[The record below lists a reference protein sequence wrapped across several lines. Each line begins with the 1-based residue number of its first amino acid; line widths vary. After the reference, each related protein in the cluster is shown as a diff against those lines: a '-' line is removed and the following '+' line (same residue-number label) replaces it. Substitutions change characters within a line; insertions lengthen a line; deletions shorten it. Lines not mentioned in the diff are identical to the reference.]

1 MKRFLHLL
9 IFTLFFTNI
18 SFAQLDGSGIA
29 PDFTLTDIDGT
40 SHTLYDYLDQG
51 KVVVLDF
58 FATWCGPCNNNA
70 DAVEEVWAENGPD
83 GDNTIMMF
91 LIESDDKTTSADL
104 QTFMTAHNVT
114 CPTFDDA
121 VATGVPGLYE
131 VGYYPTYYIVYSDRS
146 YKQVSGDA
154 ATIKSVMKTAISE
167 NPGLSATTFDARV
180 LEFDNPKGSYCSSSI
195 TPVLTI
201 QNYGTESMTALT
213 IKSIIDDVE
222 TASYSWTGSLAQYE
236 IDEVTLDEI
245 SGITEGAHNFT
256 FKAEMPNGNTD
267 VDATNNS
274 ENTAF
279 IILSNGVDVT
289 IKIRMDQYPSETS
302 WNIKK
307 GDDIYAAG
315 NRYKDASTVYTEQ
328 ACLELDSCY
337 TFTLFD
343 SYGDGMTG
351 SVKIY
356 IGDLELES
364 KTGFSG
370 SEESLEFCVSDP
382 KATLTFDPMDGA
394 SSVFLDQD
402 LVINI
407 DQSVRLLNGDPI
419 TDPASLITLKTT
431 DETGDDVLFTAIIN
445 EDKTKITID
454 PDSHLD
460 PNQVYYLS
468 IESIETE
475 YNVLV
480 ESSSVS
486 FTSGTLNGILQAVKS
501 SSINLYPNPVSESL
515 NINFNLLSN
524 SNTKVNIYNQ
534 AGQLVKFID
543 QGELTKGDH
552 NIKIDLSKLNNGLY
566 FVSLD
571 INNQKLTQKIQVIK

>member
-9 IFTLFFTNI
+9 ILMVFFTNI
-18 SFAQLDGSGIA
+18 GFAQLDGSGIA
-29 PDFTLTDIDGT
+29 PNFTLTDIDGT
-40 SHTLYDYLDQG
+40 SHTLYDYLDQD

-58 FATWCGPCNNNA
+58 FATWCGPCNSNA
-70 DAVEEVWAENGPD
+70 DAVEEVWADHGPD

-91 LIESDDKTTSADL
+91 LIESDDKTTAANL

-121 VATGVPGLYE
+121 VATGVPETYE

-154 ATIKSVMKTAISE
+154 ATIKSVMTTAIAE

-180 LEFDNPKGSYCSSSI
+180 LEFENPKGSYSSNSI
-195 TPVLTI
+195 IPVLTI
-201 QNYGTESMTALT
+201 QNYGTETMTSLT
-213 IKSIIDDVE
+213 IKSLIDDVE
-222 TASYSWTGSLAQYE
+222 EASYSWTGSLAQYE
-236 IDEVTLDEI
+236 IEEVTLAEI
-245 SGITEGAHNFT
+245 TGIADGVHNFT
-256 FKAEMPNGNTD
+256 FKAELPNGNTD

-274 ENTAF
+274 ENTPF
-279 IILSNGVDVT
+279 IVLSNGVDVT
-289 IKIRMDQYPSETS
+289 VKIRMDQYPSETS

-307 GDDIYAAG
+307 GDDIYASG
-315 NRYKDASTVYTEQ
+315 NKYKDASTVYTEQ

-356 IGDLELES
+356 IGNLELAA

-382 KATLTFDPMDGA
+382 EATITFDPIDGA
-394 SSVFLDQD
+394 SNVFLDQD
-402 LVINI
+402 LVVNI
-407 DQSVRLLNGDPI
+407 DQTVRLSNGGPI
-419 TDPASLITLKTT
+419 TDPASLITLKKT
-431 DETGDDVLFTAIIN
+431 DETGDDVLFTATIN
-445 EDKTKITID
+445 DDKTKITVD
-454 PDSHLD
+454 PDNHLD

-475 YNVLV
+475 YNVLI

-486 FTSGTLNGILQAVKS
+486 FTTGTLNGILQVVKS
-501 SSINLYPNPVSESL
+501 SSINLYPNPVGESL
-515 NINFNLLSN
+515 NINFDLLSN
-524 SNTKVNIYNQ
+524 SNTKINIYNQ
-534 AGQLVKFID
+534 SGQLIKSID
-543 QGELTKGDH
+543 KGELNKGDH
-552 NIKIDLSKLNNGLY
+552 NIEIDLSKLNNGLY

-571 INNQKLTQKIQVIK
+571 VNNQKITKKIQVIK